1 MITSSK
7 GEKMDKLFYAVQEKG
22 PVCIGLD
29 TSTDYIPQSIN
40 KMHDRVEDR
49 LFEFNRRIID
59 ATHDLAAVFKVQI
72 AYYEAEGIQ
81 GLLAYKRTL
90 AYIRS
95 KKMPVIADVKRGD
108 ISKTGQMYA
117 KAHFSGDFEA
127 DMMTVNMYMGSDTL
141 EPYEE
146 YLKTGKGI
154 FVLLK
159 TSNPGSG
166 DIQNLK
172 TESGQYVYQKMIEL
186 LEKKGKELLGTSGFS
201 ALGAV

>member
-1 MITSSK
+1 
-7 GEKMDKLFYAVQEKG
+7 MDKLFFSVKEKG

-29 TSTDYIPQSIN
+29 TSVEYIPESIN
-40 KMHDRVEDR
+40 KKYDRVEDQ
-49 LFEFNRRIID
+49 LFEFNRRIIESTKD
-59 ATHDLAAVFKVQI
+59 IAAAFKVQI

-90 AYIRS
+90 DYIRR
-95 KKMPVIADVKRGD
+95 KKIPLIADIKRGD
-108 ISKTGQMYA
+108 ISKTAQMYA
-117 KAHFSGDFEA
+117 KAHFSGDFES
-127 DMMTVNMYMGSDTL
+127 DMITVNMYMGSDTL
-141 EPYEE
+141 EPYQD
-146 YLKTGKGI
+146 YLKAGKGI

-159 TSNPGSG
+159 TSNPRSG

-172 TESGQYVYQKMIEL
+172 TESGQYVYQKIIEL